1 MFTALQNQMQPTTPL
16 DLIPSAAVRPMFITL
31 IAGTVIIIAVMQF
44 VYGTEPR
51 VLALQMARTPANA
64 TRIIGSWNAE
74 ALHKARMNM
83 CWDYLFIPFY
93 STLAAMTCFAIARHR
108 VVGGWHEAAIVFGW
122 MSWIAA
128 ACDLV
133 EDLALES
140 VWRHQ
145 GQGPFATGIAAACS
159 YTKSGLLLVIIL
171 FAIAAS
177 LFR

>member
-1 MFTALQNQMQPTTPL
+1 MQPTTPL

-31 IAGTVIIIAVMQF
+31 IAGTLIIFAVMRF
-44 VYGTEPR
+44 VYATEPR
-51 VLALQMARTPANA
+51 VVALQTARVPQHAKD
-64 TRIIGSWNAE
+64 IIDSWKGE
-74 ALHKARMNM
+74 ARHKARMNM

-108 VVGGWHEAAIVFGW
+108 VGGWHEAAIVFGW
-122 MSWIAA
+122 ISWLAA

-140 VWRHQ
+140 VWRH
-145 GQGPFATGIAAACS
+145 QGPFATGIAAACS
-159 YTKSGLLLVIIL
+159 YTKSGLLLAVIV
-171 FAIAAS
+171 FAIAAL

>member
-1 MFTALQNQMQPTTPL
+1 
-16 DLIPSAAVRPMFITL
+16 MFITL
-31 IAGTVIIIAVMQF
+31 IAGTLIIFAVMRF
-44 VYGTEPR
+44 VYATEPR
-51 VLALQMARTPANA
+51 VVALQTARVPQHAKD
-64 TRIIGSWNAE
+64 IIDSWKGE
-74 ALHKARMNM
+74 ARHKARMNM

-108 VVGGWHEAAIVFGW
+108 VGGWHEAAIVFGW
-122 MSWIAA
+122 ISWIAA

-145 GQGPFATGIAAACS
+145 GPFATGIAAACS
-159 YTKSGLLLVIIL
+159 YTKSGLLIAVIV

>member
-1 MFTALQNQMQPTTPL
+1 
-16 DLIPSAAVRPMFITL
+16 MFITL
-31 IAGTVIIIAVMQF
+31 IAGTLIIFAVMRF
-44 VYGTEPR
+44 VYATEPR
-51 VLALQMARTPANA
+51 VVALQTARVPQHAKD
-64 TRIIGSWNAE
+64 IIDSWKGE
-74 ALHKARMNM
+74 ARHKARMNM

-93 STLAAMTCFAIARHR
+93 STLAAMTCFAIARNR

-122 MSWIAA
+122 ISWIAA

-145 GQGPFATGIAAACS
+145 GPFATGIAAACS
-159 YTKSGLLLVIIL
+159 YTKSGLLLAVIV

>member
-1 MFTALQNQMQPTTPL
+1 M
-16 DLIPSAAVRPMFITL
+16 R
-31 IAGTVIIIAVMQF
+31 F
-44 VYGTEPR
+44 VYATEPR
-51 VLALQMARTPANA
+51 VVALQMARVPQHAKD
-64 TRIIGSWNAE
+64 IIDSWQGE
-74 ALHKARMNM
+74 ARHKARMNM

-108 VVGGWHEAAIVFGW
+108 VGGWHEAAIVFGW
-122 MSWIAA
+122 ISWVAA

-145 GQGPFATGIAAACS
+145 GPFATGIAAACS
-159 YTKSGLLLVIIL
+159 YTKSGLLITVIV

>member
-1 MFTALQNQMQPTTPL
+1 MQPTTPL

-31 IAGTVIIIAVMQF
+31 IAGTLIIFAVMRF
-44 VYGTEPR
+44 VYATEPR
-51 VLALQMARTPANA
+51 VVALQTARVPQHAKD
-64 TRIIGSWNAE
+64 IIDSWKGE
-74 ALHKARMNM
+74 ARHKARMNM

-93 STLAAMTCFAIARHR
+93 STLAAMTCFAIARNR
-108 VVGGWHEAAIVFGW
+108 VGGWHEAAIVFGW
-122 MSWIAA
+122 ISWIAA

-145 GQGPFATGIAAACS
+145 GPFATGIAAACS
-159 YTKSGLLLVIIL
+159 YTKSGLLLAVIV